1 MCIMMPRRPAYPS
14 AVTSSPDRA
23 SHFPAIE
30 KRYGKPMSYWFT
42 QMKKVKGEKY
52 ADQMAFLQEQ
62 HGFSRAHANALVLYL
77 KGSTSSRRY
86 DTFDEYLATLDET
99 KAKTIRSIF
108 ATLTAKFKKA
118 EVVIAWNQPMLK
130 QDSRYLFGA
139 SAQKAHILIAPFN
152 ADIIDELRP
161 RLEGYEVNKKTIRVP
176 VDWKIDK
183 KLLTDMVSA
192 QFD

>member
-1 MCIMMPRRPAYPS
+1 
-14 AVTSSPDRA
+14 
-23 SHFPAIE
+23 
-30 KRYGKPMSYWFT
+30 MSYWFT

-86 DTFDEYLATLDET
+86 NTFDDYLATLDEP
-99 KAKTIRSIF
+99 KAKTIRAIF

-176 VDWKIDK
+176 VDWKVDK

-192 QFD
+192 QFE

>member
-1 MCIMMPRRPAYPS
+1 VA
-14 AVTSSPDRA
+14 TSPDRA

-176 VDWKIDK
+176 VDWKVDK

-192 QFD
+192 QFE

>member
-1 MCIMMPRRPAYPS
+1 MA
-14 AVTSSPDRA
+14 TSPDRA

>member
-1 MCIMMPRRPAYPS
+1 
-14 AVTSSPDRA
+14 
-23 SHFPAIE
+23 
-30 KRYGKPMSYWFT
+30 MSYWFT

-77 KGSTSSRRY
+77 KGSTSSHRY

-152 ADIIDELRP
+152 ADITDELRP

>member
-1 MCIMMPRRPAYPS
+1 VA
-14 AVTSSPDRA
+14 TSPDRA

-42 QMKKVKGEKY
+42 QMKRVKGEKY

-86 DTFDEYLATLDET
+86 ETFDEYLATLDET
-99 KAKTIRSIF
+99 KAKTIRSVF

-130 QDSRYLFGA
+130 QDGRYLFGA

-183 KLLTDMVSA
+183 ELLTDMVSA
-192 QFD
+192 QFE

>member
-1 MCIMMPRRPAYPS
+1 MP
-14 AVTSSPDRA
+14 SSPDRA
-23 SHFPAIE
+23 SYFPAIE

-52 ADQMAFLQEQ
+52 AEQMAFLQEQ
-62 HGFSRAHANALVLYL
+62 HGFSRAYANALVLYL

-86 DTFDEYLATLDET
+86 DTFDEYLQTLDET
-99 KAKTIRSIF
+99 KAKTMRTIF
-108 ATLTAKFKKA
+108 AALTAKFRKA

-130 QDSRYLFGA
+130 QDGRYLFGA
-139 SAQKAHILIAPFN
+139 SAQKAHILIAPFD
-152 ADIIDELRP
+152 AGIIDTLRP

-176 VDWKIDK
+176 VDWKVDK
-183 KLLTDMVSA
+183 KLLVDMVSA

>member
-1 MCIMMPRRPAYPS
+1 MA
-14 AVTSSPDRA
+14 TSPDRA

-52 ADQMAFLQEQ
+52 ADQMAFLQER

-86 DTFDEYLATLDET
+86 DTFDDYLATLDEP
-99 KAKTIRSIF
+99 KAKTIRAIF

-130 QDSRYLFGA
+130 QDGRYLFGA

-161 RLEGYEVNKKTIRVP
+161 RLEGYEVNKKTVRVP
-176 VDWKIDK
+176 VDWTVDK

-192 QFD
+192 

>member
-1 MCIMMPRRPAYPS
+1 MA
-14 AVTSSPDRA
+14 TSPDRA

-52 ADQMAFLQEQ
+52 ADQMAFLQEK

-86 DTFDEYLATLDET
+86 DTFDDYLATLDEP
-99 KAKTIRSIF
+99 KAKTIRAIF

-118 EVVIAWNQPMLK
+118 EIVIAWNQPMLK
-130 QDSRYLFGA
+130 QDGRYLFGA

-161 RLEGYEVNKKTIRVP
+161 RLEGYEVNKKTVRVP
-176 VDWKIDK
+176 VDWTVDK

>member
-1 MCIMMPRRPAYPS
+1 VA
-14 AVTSSPDRA
+14 TSPDRA

-52 ADQMAFLQEQ
+52 ADQMAFLQEK

-86 DTFDEYLATLDET
+86 DTFDDYLATLDEP
-99 KAKTIRSIF
+99 KAKTIRAIF

-118 EVVIAWNQPMLK
+118 EIVIAWNQPMLK
-130 QDSRYLFGA
+130 QDGRYLFGA

-176 VDWKIDK
+176 VDWTVDK

>member
-1 MCIMMPRRPAYPS
+1 VA
-14 AVTSSPDRA
+14 TSPDRA

-52 ADQMAFLQEQ
+52 ADQMAFLQEK

-86 DTFDEYLATLDET
+86 NTFDDYLATLDEP
-99 KAKTIRSIF
+99 KAKTIRAIF

-118 EVVIAWNQPMLK
+118 EIVIAWNQPMLK
-130 QDSRYLFGA
+130 QDGRYLFGA

-176 VDWKIDK
+176 VDWTVDK

-192 QFD
+192 QFE

>member
-1 MCIMMPRRPAYPS
+1 VA
-14 AVTSSPDRA
+14 TSPDRA

-176 VDWKIDK
+176 VDWKVDK

>member
-1 MCIMMPRRPAYPS
+1 MA
-14 AVTSSPDRA
+14 TSPDRA

-52 ADQMAFLQEQ
+52 ADQMAFLQEK

-86 DTFDEYLATLDET
+86 ETFDEYLATLDEP
-99 KAKTIRSIF
+99 KAKTIRAIF

-130 QDSRYLFGA
+130 QDGRYLFGA

-161 RLEGYEVNKKTIRVP
+161 RLEGYEVNKKTVRVP
-176 VDWKIDK
+176 VDWTVDK

>member
-1 MCIMMPRRPAYPS
+1 
-14 AVTSSPDRA
+14 
-23 SHFPAIE
+23 
-30 KRYGKPMSYWFT
+30 MSYWFT

-52 ADQMAFLQEQ
+52 ADQMAFLQEK
-62 HGFSRAHANALVLYL
+62 HGFSRAHANALVLFL

-86 DTFDEYLATLDET
+86 ETFDEYLATLDET

-176 VDWKIDK
+176 VDWKVDK

-192 QFD
+192 QFE

>member
-1 MCIMMPRRPAYPS
+1 VA
-14 AVTSSPDRA
+14 TSPDRA

-52 ADQMAFLQEQ
+52 ADQMAFLQER

-86 DTFDEYLATLDET
+86 DTFDDYLATLDEP
-99 KAKTIRSIF
+99 KAKTIRAIF

-130 QDSRYLFGA
+130 QDGRYLFGA

-161 RLEGYEVNKKTIRVP
+161 RLEGYEVNKKTVRVP
-176 VDWKIDK
+176 VDWKVDK

-192 QFD
+192 QFE

>member
-1 MCIMMPRRPAYPS
+1 MRIMMPRRPAYPS

-62 HGFSRAHANALVLYL
+62 HGFSRAHANALVLYT
-77 KGSTSSRRY
+77 KGNTSSRRY
-86 DTFDEYLATLDET
+86 ETLDDYLATLDET
-99 KAKTIRSIF
+99 KAKTIRTIF
-108 ATLTAKFKKA
+108 ATLAAKFRRA

-130 QDSRYLFGA
+130 QDGRYLFGA
-139 SAQKAHILIAPFN
+139 GAAKEHILIAPFD
-152 ADIIDELRP
+152 AGIIDEFRP
-161 RLEGYEVNKKTIRVP
+161 RLEGYHVNKKTIRVP
-176 VDWKIDK
+176 ADWKVDK
-183 KLLTDMVSA
+183 KLLVDLVSA

>member
-1 MCIMMPRRPAYPS
+1 
-14 AVTSSPDRA
+14 
-23 SHFPAIE
+23 
-30 KRYGKPMSYWFT
+30 MSYWFT

-176 VDWKIDK
+176 VDWKVDK

-192 QFD
+192 QFE

>member
-1 MCIMMPRRPAYPS
+1 MP
-14 AVTSSPDRA
+14 TSPDRA
-23 SHFPAIE
+23 SYFPAIE

-52 ADQMAFLQEQ
+52 ADQMAFLQEK

-86 DTFDEYLATLDET
+86 NTFDDYLATLDEP
-99 KAKTIRSIF
+99 KAKTIRAIF

-118 EVVIAWNQPMLK
+118 EIVIAWNQPMLK
-130 QDSRYLFGA
+130 QDGRYLFGA

-161 RLEGYEVNKKTIRVP
+161 RLDGYEVNKKTIRVP
-176 VDWKIDK
+176 VDWTVDK

-192 QFD
+192 QFE

>member
-1 MCIMMPRRPAYPS
+1 VA
-14 AVTSSPDRA
+14 TSPDRA

-139 SAQKAHILIAPFN
+139 SAQKAHILN

>member
-1 MCIMMPRRPAYPS
+1 VA
-14 AVTSSPDRA
+14 TSPDRA

-86 DTFDEYLATLDET
+86 DTFDDYLATLDEP
-99 KAKTIRSIF
+99 KAKTIRAIF

-118 EVVIAWNQPMLK
+118 EIVIAWNQPMLK
-130 QDSRYLFGA
+130 QDGRYLFGA

>member
-1 MCIMMPRRPAYPS
+1 
-14 AVTSSPDRA
+14 
-23 SHFPAIE
+23 
-30 KRYGKPMSYWFT
+30 MSYWFT

-118 EVVIAWNQPMLK
+118 EIVIAWNQPMLK
-130 QDSRYLFGA
+130 QDGRYLFGA

>member
-1 MCIMMPRRPAYPS
+1 MP
-14 AVTSSPDRA
+14 SSPDRA

-42 QMKKVKGEKY
+42 QMKKVDGQKY

-62 HGFSRAHANALVLYL
+62 HGFSRAHANALVLYS
-77 KGSTSSRRY
+77 KGNTSSRRY
-86 DTFDEYLATLDET
+86 ETLDDYLVTLDAT
-99 KAKTIRSIF
+99 KAKTIRAIF

-130 QDSRYLFGA
+130 QDGRYLFGA
-139 SAQKAHILIAPFN
+139 GAQKEHILIAPFD
-152 ADIIDELRP
+152 ADIIDEFRP
-161 RLEGYEVNKKTIRVP
+161 RLEGYHVNKKTIRVP
-176 VDWKIDK
+176 ADWKVDK
-183 KLLTDMVSA
+183 KLLVDLVSA

>member
-1 MCIMMPRRPAYPS
+1 MA
-14 AVTSSPDRA
+14 TSPDRA

-52 ADQMAFLQEQ
+52 ADQMAFLQEK

-86 DTFDEYLATLDET
+86 DTFDDYLSTLDEP
-99 KAKTIRSIF
+99 KAKTIRAIF

-118 EVVIAWNQPMLK
+118 EIVIAWNQPMLK
-130 QDSRYLFGA
+130 QDGRYLFGA

-176 VDWKIDK
+176 VDWKVDK

-192 QFD
+192 QFE

>member
-1 MCIMMPRRPAYPS
+1 
-14 AVTSSPDRA
+14 
-23 SHFPAIE
+23 
-30 KRYGKPMSYWFT
+30 MSYWFT

-52 ADQMAFLQEQ
+52 ADQMAFLQEK
-62 HGFSRAHANALVLYL
+62 HGFSRAHANALVLFL

-86 DTFDEYLATLDET
+86 ETFDEYLATLDEA

-130 QDSRYLFGA
+130 QDGRYLFGA
-139 SAQKAHILIAPFN
+139 SAQKAHILIAPFD

-176 VDWKIDK
+176 VDWKVDK

-192 QFD
+192 QFE

>member
-1 MCIMMPRRPAYPS
+1 MA
-14 AVTSSPDRA
+14 TSPDRA

-152 ADIIDELRP
+152 ADTIDELRP

>member
-1 MCIMMPRRPAYPS
+1 VA
-14 AVTSSPDRA
+14 TSPDRA

>member
-1 MCIMMPRRPAYPS
+1 
-14 AVTSSPDRA
+14 
-23 SHFPAIE
+23 
-30 KRYGKPMSYWFT
+30 
-42 QMKKVKGEKY
+42 
-52 ADQMAFLQEQ
+52 
-62 HGFSRAHANALVLYL
+62 
-77 KGSTSSRRY
+77 
-86 DTFDEYLATLDET
+86 
-99 KAKTIRSIF
+99 
-108 ATLTAKFKKA
+108 FKKA

-176 VDWKIDK
+176 VDWKVDK

-192 QFD
+192 QFE